1 MGFLKKENLLTK
13 QALKI
18 EKVEFENGDYVFV
31 REMTGKDRDNFE
43 NSIMKARKDVKG
55 NIQGY
60 DQILENFRS
69 KLAVTT
75 VCDESGELMFTPR
88 DADKL
93 SECISITNLEKIVE
107 ISSSLNKI
115 TPKDKE
121 DLLKNSEAA
130 PDGNSNSGSVENL
143 E

>member
-43 NSIMKARKDVKG
+43 NSIMKARKDNKG

-107 ISSSLNKI
+107 VSSSLNKI

>member
-13 QALKI
+13 QVLKT

-43 NSIMKARKDVKG
+43 NSIMKARKDSKG

-60 DQILENFRS
+60 DQVLENFRS

-75 VCDESGELMFTPR
+75 LCDENGDLMFTPR

-93 SECISITNLEKIVE
+93 SECISIAYLEKIVE
-107 ISSSLNKI
+107 VSSTLNKI

-121 DLLKNSEAA
+121 DLLKNSDAA
-130 PDGNSNSGSVENL
+130 PDGSSNSGSVENL

>member
-43 NSIMKARKDVKG
+43 NSIMKARKDNKG

-107 ISSSLNKI
+107 VSSSLNKI

-130 PDGNSNSGSVENL
+130 PDGNSNSGSVENS

>member
-1 MGFLKKENLLTK
+1 MGLLSKQMLLTK

-43 NSIMKARKDVKG
+43 NSIMKAQRDGKG
-55 NIQGY
+55 LIKGY
-60 DQILENFRS
+60 DQVLENFRS

-75 VCDESGELMFTPR
+75 VCDENGELMFTPR

-107 ISSSLNKI
+107 KSSNLNKI